1 MLDVTRL
8 LTDRARSRVR
18 AQMRE
23 EPDELSDAASPEAR
37 ETARLERERAEKAE
51 AARRGMGELK
61 ARVAKDQR

>member
-1 MLDVTRL
+1 MLDVTKL
-8 LTDRARSRVR
+8 LTDRARAHIR

-23 EPDELSDAASPEAR
+23 EPDEFSDATSPEAR

-61 ARVAKDQR
+61 ARVAKDQQ